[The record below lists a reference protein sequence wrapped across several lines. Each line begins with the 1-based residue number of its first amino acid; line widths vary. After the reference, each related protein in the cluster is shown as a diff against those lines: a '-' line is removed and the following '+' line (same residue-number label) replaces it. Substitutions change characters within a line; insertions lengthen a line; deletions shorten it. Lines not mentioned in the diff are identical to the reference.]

1 MVNACLLVSL
11 VLMTLASS
19 RIKVFVSCKH
29 KKINEAEINKVM
41 KQKCL
46 KDFELHHV
54 YLSVRLVSPDD
65 FHFV

>member
-1 MVNACLLVSL
+1 
-11 VLMTLASS
+11 MTLASS

-41 KQKCL
+41 KQKGF

-54 YLSVRLVSPDD
+54 YLSVRLDSPDD